1 MICKKNC
8 KKGLKFP
15 YILTYI
21 SVTIKITCHE
31 EPQKIQLNRFCLNH
45 GHLSH
50 LVRNSG
56 CSRLLQLGI
65 NGFAGYSVIVYVF
78 MCIVHAFADSA
89 LSVKSDDFTENLEE
103 I

>member
-1 MICKKNC
+1 MKN
-8 KKGLKFP
+8 LRKFNSIASASITA
-15 YILTYI
+15 ILVIWFSTLAARGY
-21 SVTIKITCHE
+21 
-31 EPQKIQLNRFCLNH
+31 
-45 GHLSH
+45 
-50 LVRNSG
+50 
-56 CSRLLQLGI
+56 CSWGI